1 MTNFDDNQLQLSFM
15 SLKLRLF
22 VAIFFFAITGAFGQ
36 KVLKVAVVGL
46 NHDHVHLLFN
56 LYQQKKVEI
65 LGIAEPD
72 GNLVKRMQA
81 RYNLPTSLFYKS
93 LNELLM
99 NVKPMAVLA
108 YNPTSEH
115 VNVAEIC
122 MPLKIPVM
130 VEKPLAVNMDQAE
143 RIGQLAKENKTLFL
157 TNYETTWYKSNQ
169 YIKSLI
175 KQNEIGPITKMM
187 VKDGHEGPKEIGC
200 SNDFLNWLTDP
211 VKNGGGALMDFGCY
225 GANLMTWLKDG
236 KKPVAVTAITKNRKP
251 AVYPKV
257 DDDATITLEY
267 EDGTIGIIQA
277 SWCWPYSVKDL
288 QIVGERDQLHAV
300 NNNMLL
306 KYQSP
311 IESEKIPLTNTY
323 YEDQLEYLTAV
334 LNQQV
339 KIDNDLSSLDNN
351 LIVVEIL
358 EAAKKSAKEGK
369 RIVL

>member
-1 MTNFDDNQLQLSFM
+1 MQASSPFVMNF
-15 SLKLRLF
+15 KLNLF
-22 VAIFFFAITGAFGQ
+22 ALIFFFSTAAVFGQ
-36 KVLKVAVVGL
+36 EKLKVAVVGL

-56 LYQQKKVEI
+56 LYKQKKVEI
-65 LGIAEPD
+65 VGIAESD
-72 GNLVKRMQA
+72 ADLIKRMQA
-81 RYNLPTSLFYKS
+81 RYDLPSNLFYDS
-93 LNELLM
+93 LTDLLKQ
-99 NVKPMAVLA
+99 VKPAAVLA

-115 VNVAEIC
+115 LNVAEIC

-130 VEKPLAVNMDQAE
+130 VEKPLAVNLKQAN
-143 RIGQLAKENKTLFL
+143 RISELAEQYKTLFL

-200 SNDFLNWLTDP
+200 SDDFLAWLTDP
-211 VKNGGGALMDFGCY
+211 LKNGGGALMDFGCY

-236 KKPVAVTAITKNRKP
+236 KKPLAVTAITKNRKP

-288 QIVGERDQLHAV
+288 QVFGEKDQLHAV
-300 NNNMLL
+300 NGNTLI

-311 IESEKIPLTNTY
+311 IESKQIPLTNTY
-323 YEDQLEYLTAV
+323 YEDQLEYLAAI
-334 LNQQV
+334 LNQRV
-339 KIDNDLSSLDNN
+339 KVDNDLSSLGNN
-351 LIVVEIL
+351 MIVVEIL